1 MVCPDLEAH
10 VFQAGAP
17 APWLTHAEEAPLHN
31 LAVATVSH
39 VPVELVVVLRNPAVV
54 IVSHIPA
61 VVVAARIPAAVEP
74 EGAAYYMLMDM
85 LMAELVAVHVLLI
98 LAPVEEQ
105 GVPTAPPT
113 AGKDC
118 SCFLWRWL
126 SFLYGVFCEKGYF

>member
-61 VVVAARIPAAVEP
+61 VVVAARIPAAVES
-74 EGAAYYMLMDM
+74 EGAAYYM

-98 LAPVEEQ
+98 LAPEEEQ

-113 AGKDC
+113 TGKDR